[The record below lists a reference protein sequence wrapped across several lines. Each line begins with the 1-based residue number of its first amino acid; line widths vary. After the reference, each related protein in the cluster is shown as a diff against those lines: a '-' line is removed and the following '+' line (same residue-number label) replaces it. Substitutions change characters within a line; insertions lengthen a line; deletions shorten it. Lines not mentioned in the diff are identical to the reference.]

1 MRRIVID
8 TGNTQENI
16 LTKYMNDVDA
26 YGQRLLVLTRTV
38 MDTTQGKDVFKDVP
52 LHTDAKG
59 QYWRVSRKSG
69 YVTTDVRHA
78 YSDILSMLMKQFN
91 KVFLNDVHYTLEPDG
106 DRSNLTATLFRMRLH
121 TVAEFEIDR
130 FMK

>member
-1 MRRIVID
+1 
-8 TGNTQENI
+8 
-16 LTKYMNDVDA
+16 MNDVDA

-38 MDTTQGKDVFKDVP
+38 LNTNHVFDVFKDVP
-52 LHTDAKG
+52 LHNDAKG
-59 QYWRVSRKSG
+59 QYWSVSHQSHYG
-69 YVTTDVRHA
+69 TTDVKYA

-121 TVAEFEIDR
+121 TVAEFEIDS
-130 FMK
+130 